1 MRLTTAFLPL
11 LLVVGANSFSAPFG
25 SKKQY
30 TSTKLY
36 GRKKGGLGK
45 IGSAGVTTKA
55 KKNTKKKKAKANEE
69 TPKVSSSLSEWA
81 SSLGGSEA
89 SVGDKTS
96 TERMTSS
103 SVSSNFEPFEEFGS
117 PKKSNSRRERSG
129 ARAEKDRARNQQ
141 IDSILLDITTR
152 LSSNN
157 FSVEALLFDI
167 KRLIKVQPA
176 TTFKS
181 LLKSNL
187 KNYNLAWVGS
197 DDCICHVGTGLHKV
211 PLARLQDIFLSLG
224 RDGSGQAKTVTLLE
238 VISILG
244 PFPNVR
250 NTLQGT
256 IIEEKSTE
264 REIMGASITENKIKF
279 MYDSMFDG
287 LGKEISAGKEDNV
300 RYVELNILYSDEKA
314 LVCVVPSDNSK
325 GIDEEFGDN
334 GENVLLFLK
343 EEDLDLKLDQL
354 RAS

>member
-1 MRLTTAFLPL
+1 MRLATASLPL
-11 LLVVGANSFSAPFG
+11 LLLVGANAFSAPFG
-25 SKKQY
+25 LKKQHL
-30 TSTKLY
+30 STNLY

-45 IGSAGVTTKA
+45 IGNSGVTTKA
-55 KKNTKKKKAKANEE
+55 KKKSKKKSKVKEAS
-69 TPKVSSSLSEWA
+69 PKISPSLSEWA
-81 SSLGGSEA
+81 SSLDESNVSA
-89 SVGDKTS
+89 SDKIS
-96 TERMTSS
+96 TGTAPSS
-103 SVSSNFEPFEEFGS
+103 SDSSTFKPFEEFAS
-117 PKKSNSRRERSG
+117 PKKSNSRRERSET
-129 ARAEKDRARNQQ
+129 RAEKDRAKNQQ

-152 LSSNN
+152 ISSNN
-157 FSVEALLFDI
+157 FSVEALLEDI
-167 KRLIKVQPA
+167 KTLIKVQPA

-181 LLKSNL
+181 LLKTNL
-187 KNYNLAWVGS
+187 KDYNLAWVGS

-211 PLARLQDIFLSLG
+211 PLARLQDIFLSVG
-224 RDGSGQAKTVTLLE
+224 RDRSGQAKTVTLLE

-250 NTLQGT
+250 NTLQGS
-256 IIEEKSTE
+256 IIEEKRTE
-264 REIMGASITENKIKF
+264 REVMGASITENKVKF

-300 RYVELNILYSDEKA
+300 RYVDLNILYADEKA

-343 EEDLDLKLDQL
+343 EDDLDLKLDQL

>member
-1 MRLTTAFLPL
+1 MRLATASLSL
-11 LLVVGANSFSAPFG
+11 LLIAGANAFSAPFG
-25 SKKQY
+25 LKKQQI
-30 TSTKLY
+30 STNLY

-45 IGSAGVTTKA
+45 IGSTGVTTKA
-55 KKNTKKKKAKANEE
+55 KKNSKKKNKVKEE
-69 TPKVSSSLSEWA
+69 SPKVSSSLSEWA
-81 SSLGGSEA
+81 SSLDGSNV
-89 SVGDKTS
+89 SVNDKTG
-96 TERMTSS
+96 TDAVISS
-103 SVSSNFEPFEEFGS
+103 SDSSTFKPFEEFAS
-117 PKKSNSRRERSG
+117 PKKSNSRRDRSG
-129 ARAEKDRARNQQ
+129 TRAEKDRAKNQQ

-152 LSSNN
+152 ISSNN
-157 FSVEALLFDI
+157 FSIEALLDDI
-167 KRLIKVQPA
+167 KTLIKVQPA
-176 TTFKS
+176 STFKS

-211 PLARLQDIFLSLG
+211 PLARLQDIFLSVG

-238 VISILG
+238 VISIFG

-250 NTLQGT
+250 NTLQGS
-256 IIEEKSTE
+256 IMEEKSTE
-264 REIMGASITENKIKF
+264 REVMGASITENKVKF

-300 RYVELNILYSDEKA
+300 RYVDLNILYADEKA

-325 GIDEEFGDN
+325 GIDDEFGDN

-343 EEDLDLKLDQL
+343 EDDLDLKLDQL